1 MKHLKKLLT
10 EQEYLTFKTGGEW
23 ILPNVSFIKDT
34 KKVYFNSKTQNTT
47 TPRIYAKYGPIGDLS
62 GETEGLRWMTVG
74 YTSHIQK
81 MSING
86 KNINFT
92 PPTKVQQ
99 PLEVLSS
106 DLEILSSDVD
116 LENNVYNGNVS
127 LAPLYQTS
135 TSDTFIITP
144 KDPSIVLN
152 GNYHYGVI
160 VSCHSSGVPQ
170 TSVITLISLDSGVK
184 SEDLT
189 YDSSKIV
196 LKLSDFAKASLT
208 LITASELG
216 FDTNLRLLFF
226 IADENNKPIDSLFT
240 INKDLYTDGLTPN
253 FHYTDSETYD
263 VTLDM
268 INTTANCG
276 LFSHIVTDYIQEDS
290 ISYTLY
296 TTSITDI
303 KFENI
308 ENIEYMCYASAPF
321 LSSVTFTEG
330 LKNINFNF
338 YGCLITEIEL
348 PSTIEIID
356 SSFSD
361 CSSLSSITCH
371 AKVAPNILDDDGELT
386 SFNACSPTGTLYYPK
401 GSDYSSWLTAFGEGW
416 TGVEI

>member
-1 MKHLKKLLT
+1 
-10 EQEYLTFKTGGEW
+10 
-23 ILPNVSFIKDT
+23 
-34 KKVYFNSKTQNTT
+34 
-47 TPRIYAKYGPIGDLS
+47 
-62 GETEGLRWMTVG
+62 MTVG

-86 KNINFT
+86 KNVNFT

-106 DLEILSSDVD
+106 DLEILSPDPD

-135 TSDTFIITP
+135 ISDTFIITP

-160 VSCHSSGVPQ
+160 VSWHSSGVPQ
-170 TSVITLISLDSGVK
+170 TSLIGLISLDSGVK
-184 SEDLT
+184 SGDLT

-196 LKLSDFAKASLT
+196 LKLSDLSKASLT
-208 LITASELG
+208 LLSALELG
-216 FDTNLRLLFF
+216 VDTNLRLLFF
-226 IADENNKPIDSLFT
+226 IADENNEPIDSLFT
-240 INKDLYTDGLTPN
+240 IDKDLYTGGLTPN

-276 LFSHIVTDYIQEDS
+276 LFTHIVTDSIQEDS
-290 ISYTLY
+290 MLFTTYM
-296 TTSITDI
+296 TSITDI

-308 ENIEYMCYASAPF
+308 ENIEYMCCSALF

-330 LKNINFNF
+330 LKNIDFNF
-338 YGCLITEIEL
+338 IGCPITEIEL

-356 SSFSD
+356 SSFSG
-361 CSSLSSITCH
+361 CLYLSSITCY
-371 AKVAPNILDDDGELT
+371 AKVAPNILNDDGELT
-386 SFNACSPTGTLYYPK
+386 SFDDCSPTGTLYYPK